1 MPGRAGF
8 AWLLALGLAAML
20 VLMLVLVLAGEWLS
34 RPAQR
39 PQGPPPADLAARAVS
54 LPVAAPA
61 GPRPAAPVAGWYTP
75 GQPGRGAVLL
85 LHGVRGD
92 RRQMLGRA
100 RFLARQGYA
109 TLMIDLPAHGESV
122 GSRIT
127 FGAREAEGVRAAVG
141 FLRRELPGQP
151 LGIIGVSLGGAATVL
166 AGPLG
171 VDAVVL
177 ESVYGT
183 FEEAVS
189 NRLTMRLGPA
199 GAWLVAPLLW
209 PLPLRTGLQPE
220 ALRPLAHIGQIG
232 APVLV
237 AAGALD
243 RHTSWPE
250 TLRLHEAARP
260 PKALWRVEGAAHVDL
275 HAHAPAAYE
284 ATVGAFF
291 AQHLG
296 PHRP

>member
-1 MPGRAGF
+1 M
-8 AWLLALGLAAML
+8 LALALA
-20 VLMLVLVLAGEWLS
+20 LMLGLVLAGEWLS

-39 PQGPPPADLAARAVS
+39 PQGPPPASLAARAVS
-54 LPVAAPA
+54 MPVAADGA
-61 GPRPAAPVAGWYTP
+61 LANTAAAAPVAGWFTP

-100 RFLARQGYA
+100 AFLARQGYA
-109 TLMIDLPAHGESV
+109 TLMIDLPAHGESP
-122 GSRIT
+122 GERIS
-127 FGAREAEGVRAAVG
+127 FGALEAAGVRAAVG

-177 ESVYGT
+177 ESVYGR
-183 FEEAVS
+183 FEEAVR
-189 NRLTMRLGPA
+189 NRLTMRMGPA

-209 PLPLRTGLQPE
+209 PLPWRTGLQPE
-220 ALRPLAHIGQIG
+220 ALRPLAHIGRIG
-232 APVLV
+232 APVLI
-237 AAGALD
+237 AAGAQDL
-243 RHTSWPE
+243 HTTWPE
-250 TLRLHEAARP
+250 TLRLHAAARQ

-275 HAHAPAAYE
+275 HRHAPAAYE
-284 ATVGAFF
+284 ATVGAFL
-291 AQHLG
+291 ARHLVQ
-296 PHRP
+296 RPP